1 MKHLGIAVAAL
12 LLAAVP
18 ASAQRGGHGGGGGFH
33 GGGFHGGG
41 GFRAGGGFRGGFG
54 GGFRGGFG
62 GGFRGGFGGY
72 YGPRFGFGY
81 CCGFYDYY
89 DPFWAPT
96 YYGPPYYPYYPYPS
110 YDYGYPPPPPP
121 DAQGYNAPPPPP
133 NDEPQSPWHV
143 TRRDG
148 ETDYELPDSILF
160 DLDSARISR
169 DADRVLQEI
178 ADDAQNDSGAALVVE
193 GHTDTSGTREHNQ
206 ALSDARA
213 RAVADVLVREGVAR
227 DRIRTE
233 GMGEEGLAVQTGEGV
248 AEPRNRR
255 VVVRL
260 ISANTA
266 GREEEQ
272 GSAPAPNRESPN

>member
-12 LLAAVP
+12 LLAAAP
-18 ASAQRGGHGGGGGFH
+18 ASAQRGGGHGGGGGFH
-33 GGGFHGGG
+33 S
-41 GFRAGGGFRGGFG
+41 GGGFRGGFG
-54 GGFRGGFG
+54 FRG
-62 GGFRGGFGGY
+62 GGFRV
-72 YGPRFGFGY
+72 GPRFGFGFGY

-89 DPFWAPT
+89 DPFWGPY
-96 YYGPPYYPYYPYPS
+96 YYGPPYYPYGY
-110 YDYGYPPPPPP
+110 YDYGYGYPPPPPP
-121 DAQGYNAPPPPP
+121 DAQGYNAPPPAG
-133 NDEPQSPWHV
+133 EPQSPWHV

-160 DLDSARISR
+160 DLDSARVSP

-178 ADDAQNDSGAALVVE
+178 ADAAHSDSGASLVVE

-227 DRIRTE
+227 NRIRTE
-233 GMGEEGLAVQTGEGV
+233 GMGEEGLVVQTGEGV

-255 VVVRL
+255 VMVRL
-260 ISANTA
+260 ISGNTA
-266 GREEEQ
+266 GHQEEQ
-272 GSAPAPNRESPN
+272 GSAPDPRYQDPRYQGPSQQPPN